1 MLINRANLQAIN
13 KGFSKVFNDQLTAV
27 SGDQSKIATEVIAST
42 KTVDYAWLGD
52 FPRMREWVGDRVLKD
67 LSAYTYQI
75 IGKKFEATI
84 EVDADDITYDNLGIV
99 KPRIQMMASEA
110 VEHYDELTFGLLES
124 NGVCY
129 DGKAFFAVDHDVG
142 GVAFSNLGNKKLT
155 NASLLA
161 ARAEMRGITTDTGK
175 PLRIRPTLLIVPPEL
190 EQTAIDILNKDFLAN
205 GESNTSKGL
214 MEYLVADWL
223 TDANAWYIV
232 DNSRPIRPTI
242 LQKNKEIKFVAMD
255 KEDDE
260 NVFMRDKFRYGVD
273 SRCNAGYGLW
283 QLAYKSTGTVA

>member
-1 MLINRANLQAIN
+1 MLINGVNLKAIN
-13 KGFSKVFNDQLTAV
+13 QGFSKVFNNQLTAV
-27 SGDQSKIATEVIAST
+27 SGDQDKIATEVIANT
-42 KTVDYAWLGD
+42 KTIDYAWLGD

-75 IGKKFEATI
+75 TGKKFEATI

-110 VEHYDELTFGLLES
+110 VGHYDELTFGLLEA
-124 NGVCY
+124 NGACY
-129 DGKAFFAVDHDVG
+129 DTKAFFAIDHPVG
-142 GVAFSNLGNKKLT
+142 SVTFSNLGNKVLSET
-155 NASLLA
+155 SLLA

-175 PLRIRPTLLIVPPEL
+175 PLRIKPTLLVIPPEL
-190 EQTAIDILNKDFLAN
+190 EQTAINILNKEFLAN

-223 TDANAWYIV
+223 TDPTAWYIL
-232 DNSRPIRPTI
+232 DNSRPLKPII
-242 LQKNKEIKFVAMD
+242 LQKNKQIKFVAMD